1 MKEFSKKRI
10 GRNQILSTIHQLL
23 AILLGLVIICP
34 IIYALLISFMPANQI
49 LKRPPTFIPRQWILS
64 NYKMAITST
73 TLGRFMVNSL
83 ILALVSSLM
92 RVIISSMAAY
102 GLSFYKFK
110 GKNLIFMLIMGT
122 MMIPGDVVLVSNY
135 QTVAKLGLINT
146 YLGMMII
153 FFCNATNIFLMRQY
167 FLTFSLTLKEAA
179 VIDGCSNLRFFI
191 RILMPLSTPVI
202 TTVFISSFISVW
214 NQYLWPMLVTNEN
227 SMRTV
232 QVGVTMLNFPD
243 GVVYGPVMAASILV
257 LLPTLLVFIIFQKKI
272 VGGIM
277 GGSVKG

>member
-1 MKEFSKKRI
+1 MKQIQNKRI
-10 GRNQILSTIHQLL
+10 SRRTTISLVHQTL
-23 AILLGLVIICP
+23 AILLGLVIIAP

-49 LKRPPTFIPRQWILS
+49 LKRPPTFIPKKWILD

-73 TLGRFMVNSL
+73 TLGRFMINSL
-83 ILALVSSLM
+83 IMALTSSIM

-102 GLSFYKFK
+102 ALSFYKFK
-110 GKNLIFMLIMGT
+110 GRNFIFMLIMGT

-179 VIDGCSNLRFFI
+179 VIDGCSNLRFFLQ
-191 RILMPLSTPVI
+191 ILMPLSTPVI

-227 SMRTV
+227 LMRTV

-257 LLPTLLVFIIFQKKI
+257 LLPTLLVFIIFQKRI

>member
-1 MKEFSKKRI
+1 MKQLEKKRI
-10 GRNQILSTIHQLL
+10 GRNQILSIVHQTF
-23 AILLGLVIICP
+23 AIILGLIIICP

-49 LKRPPTFIPRQWILS
+49 LKRPPTFIPKKWILS

-73 TLGRFMVNSL
+73 TLGRFMLNSL
-83 ILALVSSLM
+83 IMALVSSLM

-167 FLTFSLTLKEAA
+167 FLTFSMTLKEAA

-191 RILMPLSTPVI
+191 KILMPLSTPVI

-227 SMRTV
+227 LMRTV

-257 LLPTLLVFIIFQKKI
+257 LLPTLLVFVIFQKKI

>member
-1 MKEFSKKRI
+1 MKQFSKKRI

-34 IIYALLISFMPANQI
+34 IFYALLISFMPANQI
-49 LKRPPTFIPRQWILS
+49 LKRPPTFIPKQWILS
-64 NYKMAITST
+64 NYKMAVTST
-73 TLGRFMVNSL
+73 TLGRFMINSL

>member
-49 LKRPPTFIPRQWILS
+49 LKRPPTFIPKQWILS
-64 NYKMAITST
+64 NYKMAVTST

>member
-1 MKEFSKKRI
+1 MKQIQNKRI
-10 GRNQILSTIHQLL
+10 SRRTTISLVHQTL
-23 AILLGLVIICP
+23 AILLGLVIIAP
-34 IIYALLISFMPANQI
+34 IIYALLISFMPAKQI
-49 LKRPPTFIPRQWILS
+49 LKRPPTFIPKKWILD

-73 TLGRFMVNSL
+73 TLGRFMINSL
-83 ILALVSSLM
+83 IMALTSSIM

-102 GLSFYKFK
+102 ALSFYKFK
-110 GKNLIFMLIMGT
+110 GRNFIFMLIMGT

-179 VIDGCSNLRFFI
+179 VIDGCSNLRFFLQ
-191 RILMPLSTPVI
+191 ILMPLSTPVI

-227 SMRTV
+227 LMRTV

-257 LLPTLLVFIIFQKKI
+257 LLPTLLVFIIFQKRI

>member
-1 MKEFSKKRI
+1 MKTLPRKKLS
-10 GRNQILSTIHQLL
+10 RNNVLSIVHQVC
-23 AILLGLVIICP
+23 AILIGLVIICP

-64 NYKMAITST
+64 NYKLAITST
-73 TLGRFMVNSL
+73 TLGRFMLNSL
-83 ILALVSSLM
+83 ILASVASVT
-92 RVIISSMAAY
+92 RVIVASMAAY
-102 GLSFYKFK
+102 ALSFYKFK
-110 GKNLIFMLIMGT
+110 GRDFIFMMFMGT

-135 QTVAKLGLINT
+135 QTVANLGLINT

-153 FFCNATNIFLMRQY
+153 FLCNATNIFLMRQY
-167 FLTFSLTLKEAA
+167 FLSFSKTIKEAA

-191 RILMPLSTPVI
+191 KILMPLSTPVI

-227 SMRTV
+227 AMRTV

>member
-1 MKEFSKKRI
+1 MKQIQNKRI
-10 GRNQILSTIHQLL
+10 SRRTTISLVHQIL
-23 AILLGLVIICP
+23 AILLGLVIIAP

-49 LKRPPTFIPRQWILS
+49 LKIPPTFIPKKWILD

-73 TLGRFMVNSL
+73 TLGRFMINSL
-83 ILALVSSLM
+83 IMALTSSIM
-92 RVIISSMAAY
+92 RVIISSTAAY
-102 GLSFYKFK
+102 ALSFYKFK
-110 GKNLIFMLIMGT
+110 GRNFIFMLIMGT

-179 VIDGCSNLRFFI
+179 VIDGCSNLRFFLQ
-191 RILMPLSTPVI
+191 ILMPLSTPVI

-227 SMRTV
+227 LMRTV

-257 LLPTLLVFIIFQKKI
+257 LLPTLLVFIIFQKRI

>member
-1 MKEFSKKRI
+1 MKQIQNKRI
-10 GRNQILSTIHQLL
+10 SRRTTISLVHQIL
-23 AILLGLVIICP
+23 AILLGLVIIAP

-49 LKRPPTFIPRQWILS
+49 LKRPPTFIPKKWILD

-73 TLGRFMVNSL
+73 TLGRLMINSL
-83 ILALVSSLM
+83 IMALTSSIM

-102 GLSFYKFK
+102 ALSFYKFK
-110 GKNLIFMLIMGT
+110 GRNFIFMLIMGT

-179 VIDGCSNLRFFI
+179 VIDGCSNLRFFLQ
-191 RILMPLSTPVI
+191 ILMPLSTPVI

-227 SMRTV
+227 LMRTV

-257 LLPTLLVFIIFQKKI
+257 LLPTLLVFIIFQKRI

>member
-1 MKEFSKKRI
+1 M
-10 GRNQILSTIHQLL
+10 HQTL
-23 AILLGLVIICP
+23 AILLGLVIIAP

-49 LKRPPTFIPRQWILS
+49 LKRPPTFIPKKWILD

-73 TLGRFMVNSL
+73 TLGRFMINSL
-83 ILALVSSLM
+83 IMALTSSIM

-102 GLSFYKFK
+102 ALSFYKFK
-110 GKNLIFMLIMGT
+110 GRNFIFMLIMGT

-179 VIDGCSNLRFFI
+179 VIDGCSNLRFFLQ
-191 RILMPLSTPVI
+191 ILMPLSTPVI

-227 SMRTV
+227 LMRTV

-257 LLPTLLVFIIFQKKI
+257 LLPTLLVFIIFQKRI